1 MKTARFVLKIIA
13 LSLAFAAAV
22 CGIIAYWDKLADTLS
37 GLKEKGRDHGI
48 CYRPSE
54 YDDYADL
61 DE

>member
-1 MKTARFVLKIIA
+1 MRTARFVLKIVA

-22 CGIIAYWDKLADTLS
+22 CGVIAYWDKLADTVS
-37 GLKEKGRDHGI
+37 DLKEKAPGHGV